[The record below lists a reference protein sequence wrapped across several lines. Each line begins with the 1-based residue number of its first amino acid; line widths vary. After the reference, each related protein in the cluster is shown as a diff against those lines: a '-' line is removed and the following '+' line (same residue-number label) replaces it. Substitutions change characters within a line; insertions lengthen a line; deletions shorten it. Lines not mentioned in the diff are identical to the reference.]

1 MQKYYETNKSE
12 RPFYHT
18 KNYINKILNEVLTKL
33 NIKGI
38 TMHSL
43 RHTFV
48 TRCQEKNVQL
58 YILQNW
64 IGHAQGSA
72 VTTRVYTHKQKEA
85 ELDAINKVM
94 GK

>member
-1 MQKYYETNKSE
+1 MDYVAIIPIIHKNTFIENIKQKAIEES
-12 RPFYHT
+12 
-18 KNYINKILNEVLTKL
+18 LNKL

-72 VTTRVYTHKQKEA
+72 VTTRVYTHKQKDA
-85 ELDAINKVM
+85 ELDAINKVI
-94 GK
+94 GE